1 MNIIGDLESANKYYI
16 KHDDGSIEWTS
27 NLSLAKSYI
36 QDMTVPTW
44 FGQTLYCTNEDVVK
58 GYDDKLY
65 IASEVPSKPQAV
77 IIEENYITFKQQA
90 KAYIQMKIE
99 EYATK
104 QEETS
109 FIELIS
115 WYHSGIKEKK
125 KLATDALKYRDKLY
139 SYTQE
144 MIEKIKTKYADKKD
158 ISEVY
163 AEYLTNFPE

>member
-1 MNIIGDLESANKYYI
+1 M
-16 KHDDGSIEWTS
+16 
-27 NLSLAKSYI
+27 
-36 QDMTVPTW
+36 
-44 FGQTLYCTNEDVVK
+44 
-58 GYDDKLY
+58 KL
-65 IASEVPSKPQAV
+65 
-77 IIEENYITFKQQA
+77 
-90 KAYIQMKIE
+90 E

-139 SYTQE
+139 SYTQK
-144 MIEKIKTKYADKKD
+144 MIEKIRTKYADKKD